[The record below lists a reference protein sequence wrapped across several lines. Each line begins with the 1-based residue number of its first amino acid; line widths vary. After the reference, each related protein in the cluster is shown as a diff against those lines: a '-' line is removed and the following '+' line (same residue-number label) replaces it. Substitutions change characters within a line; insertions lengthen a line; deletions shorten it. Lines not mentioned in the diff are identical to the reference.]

1 MLENPPAN
9 AGTEETGKIPWRR
22 TGQPTPVFLP
32 GESHGEKSLMGY
44 GPWGQNNGP
53 QSGAGLPRSGSS
65 SHPPSLSP
73 LTLATGPLLLH
84 SQTDYAQVFTSA
96 THSAWS
102 PLPPETHM
110 VIASLAGSFCFSEQ
124 SLTNLLK
131 ACPPRSP
138 YFLSKVVWPPSDMFC
153 VLCSGKSNSR

>member
-1 MLENPPAN
+1 MTLWKLNHMMPPFQWLPSSV
-9 AGTEETGKIPWRR
+9 GSKQW
-22 TGQPTPVFLP
+22 PTVRGWSPPLRLQLP
-32 GESHGEKSLMGY
+32 
-44 GPWGQNNGP
+44 PT
-53 QSGAGLPRSGSS
+53 
-65 SHPPSLSP
+65 SLSP